1 MKRPTTVREVRSFL
15 GLASYY
21 RKYVKGFSQI
31 AKPLF
36 HSTRKDNK
44 FRWEDKTEVAFQ
56 ELKNRLISAP
66 ILAFPQADGSE
77 FILDTDASNY
87 AIGAV
92 VSQVQDGKERVIS
105 YGSRTLDKPERNYC
119 VTRREMLAVVYFI
132 KYFKHYLLG
141 RPFRLRTDHG
151 SLTWLQNFR
160 EPDGQIH
167 RWIQQLSQFHM
178 KIEHRPGNRH
188 GNADAMSRL
197 VTENGEFCKQCE
209 MPWNYTYDGPT
220 KTEIKDM
227 KEGDKN
233 TIEAISDE
241 SDNDEEQEH
250 CRIPALANVANEKE
264 DGNSGELPIPRRG
277 RKPNRPRP
285 AQQKPKPNLDLD
297 LETIRAKQES
307 DDILVEILK
316 LKSERKDKP
325 LWEEISSKS
334 LEFKFWTA
342 RWELLEMK
350 NNVLCIRWDK
360 EAQPARLKI
369 CMPDSMLGPILWY
382 LHDAR
387 TSGLPGIKRTYE
399 KAKLSPFYWR
409 NMKDSIKLYVNQC
422 EICGERK
429 NPLRQKRHIMLKS
442 YVVGVSFERIATDIA
457 GPFPV
462 TENGNKYT
470 LVIGDYFTKLT
481 EV

>member
-1 MKRPTTVREVRSFL
+1 M
-15 GLASYY
+15 
-21 RKYVKGFSQI
+21 
-31 AKPLF
+31 
-36 HSTRKDNK
+36 
-44 FRWEDKTEVAFQ
+44 
-56 ELKNRLISAP
+56 
-66 ILAFPQADGSE
+66 
-77 FILDTDASNY
+77 
-87 AIGAV
+87 
-92 VSQVQDGKERVIS
+92 
-105 YGSRTLDKPERNYC
+105 DKPERNYC
-119 VTRREMLAVVYFI
+119 VTRREMLAVVYFT

-350 NNVLCIRWDK
+350 NNVLCIRWD
-360 EAQPARLKI
+360 EEVQPARL
-369 CMPDSMLGPILWY
+369 
-382 LHDAR
+382 HAR
-387 TSGLPGIKRTYE
+387 SNSL
-399 KAKLSPFYWR
+399 
-409 NMKDSIKLYVNQC
+409 
-422 EICGERK
+422 
-429 NPLRQKRHIMLKS
+429 
-442 YVVGVSFERIATDIA
+442 VSA
-457 GPFPV
+457 
-462 TENGNKYT
+462 
-470 LVIGDYFTKLT
+470 
-481 EV
+481 